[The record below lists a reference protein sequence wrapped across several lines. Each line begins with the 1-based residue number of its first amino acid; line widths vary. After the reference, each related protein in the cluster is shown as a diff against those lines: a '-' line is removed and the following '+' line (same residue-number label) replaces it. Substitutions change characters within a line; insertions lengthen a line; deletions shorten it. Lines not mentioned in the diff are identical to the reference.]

1 MKVFEGLQ
9 SISPPLARSVL
20 TIGNFDGVHRA
31 HQQILAQ
38 AGLFA
43 ANTGGPVVVLTFEPH
58 PLNVVCPAK
67 APQRLC
73 LPEEKLRLL
82 EASGADVVVVAKSD
96 PSLLGLEAEVFIR
109 EVVFERFH
117 PTHIVEGPTFGF
129 GRGRK
134 GTPELLCQFAA
145 ELNSEVHIVEPI
157 TLQVNGD
164 KMLISSSLIRK
175 LLSRGKVR
183 KASLC
188 LGRPYAVIGEVVRGD
203 RRGVTIGFP
212 TANVRVKDQ
221 LLPHDAVYAG
231 RAIVGDRTHKCAI
244 SIGNTPTF
252 GGTQRRVEAHLLD
265 FDGDLYGRTI
275 RVEFMLFLRPQKKFP
290 SAEVLIEQLHRDV
303 GKVRDGTRGLP
314 TDTLFDKADGL

>member
-1 MKVFEGLQ
+1 MKVFQGLQ
-9 SISPPLARSVL
+9 SISPPLMRSVL

-58 PLNVVCPAK
+58 PLNVVSPAK
-67 APQRLC
+67 APKRLC

-82 EASGADVVVVAKSD
+82 EASGSDVVVVAKSD
-96 PSLLGLEAEVFIR
+96 PSLLGLEAEAFIR
-109 EVVFERFH
+109 EVIFDRFH

-134 GTPELLCQFAA
+134 GTPELLSRFAA
-145 ELNSEVHIVEPI
+145 ELGSEVHILQPI
-157 TLQVNGD
+157 TLQVDGE

-188 LGRPYAVIGEVVRGD
+188 LGRPYAIIGEVVRGD
-203 RRGVTIGFP
+203 RRGITIGFP
-212 TANVRVKDQ
+212 TANVFVKDQ
-221 LLPHDAVYAG
+221 LLPHDGVYAG
-231 RAIVGDRTHKCAI
+231 RAIVGDQKHVCAI
-244 SIGNTPTF
+244 SIGNAQTF
-252 GGTQRRVEAHLLD
+252 AGIQRRLEAHLLD
-265 FDGDLYGRTI
+265 FDGDLYGQTI
-275 RVEFMLFLRPQKKFP
+275 RVEFTRFLRPQKKFP
-290 SAEVLIEQLHRDV
+290 SADALIEQLQGDV
-303 GKVRDGTRGLP
+303 GKVRDGSPGLP
-314 TDTLFDKADGL
+314 TDTLFDKADGS